1 MCKLSLTKKLLFV
14 LALSFLCALPVFSQE
29 DTSVLEELQMT
40 ALELSSNSNNLQ
52 DSTTN
57 SMKSSNQTSSDVSL
71 SKDNLTES
79 EMASM
84 NPFELLDLLEQ
95 NLNKADLR
103 LKEATQYSM
112 NLEQDLLVTK
122 IELNNSKTTLE
133 ELKKALLSNKDD
145 TSTVI
150 AELGLLY
157 ERVKRLN
164 EEVALYTK
172 MRHRLKTVSY
182 IELGVGVPCLVLGLL
197 PIWTD
202 EQKNIQNLLLG
213 LGGSATAAG
222 LFTFTF
228 TITF

>member
-1 MCKLSLTKKLLFV
+1 MCKLSLIRKLLFV
-14 LALSFLCALPVFSQE
+14 LALSFFCALPVFSQE

-40 ALELSSNSNNLQ
+40 ALELSNSSNNSQ
-52 DSTTN
+52 DSTTK
-57 SMKSSNQTSSDVSL
+57 SMKNSNPTLSDVNL

-112 NLEQDLLVTK
+112 NLEQDLLNMK
-122 IELNNSKTTLE
+122 IELSNSKTTLE

-202 EQKNIQNLLLG
+202 EQKNIQNLFLG
-213 LGGSATAAG
+213 IGSAATISG
-222 LFTFTF
+222 VFTFTF
-228 TITF
+228 TFKF

>member
-1 MCKLSLTKKLLFV
+1 MCKLSLIRKLLFV
-14 LALSFLCALPVFSQE
+14 LALSFFCALPAFSQE

-40 ALELSSNSNNLQ
+40 ALELSNNSNSSQ
-52 DSTTN
+52 ESTK
-57 SMKSSNQTSSDVSL
+57 KSTMNFNQTSSDVNL

-112 NLEQDLLVTK
+112 SLEKDLLDMR
-122 IELNNSKTTLE
+122 IELSNSKRTLE
-133 ELKKALLSNKDD
+133 ELKQALLSNKND

-157 ERVKRLN
+157 ERVKKLN

-172 MRHRLKTVSY
+172 MRQRLKIVSY
-182 IELGVGVPCLVLGLL
+182 VELGVGVPCLALGLL

-228 TITF
+228 TFKF

>member
-1 MCKLSLTKKLLFV
+1 M
-14 LALSFLCALPVFSQE
+14 LALLFLCALPVFSQE

-40 ALELSSNSNNLQ
+40 ALELSNNSNNSQ
-52 DSTTN
+52 DSTTKYMKN
-57 SMKSSNQTSSDVSL
+57 SSPTSSDVNL

-112 NLEQDLLVTK
+112 NLEQDLLNTK
-122 IELNNSKTTLE
+122 IELNNSKMTLE

-202 EQKNIQNLLLG
+202 EQKNIQNLFLG
-213 LGGSATAAG
+213 IGSAATISG
-222 LFTFTF
+222 VFTFTF
-228 TITF
+228 TFKF

>member
-1 MCKLSLTKKLLFV
+1 MCKLSLIKKLLFV
-14 LALSFLCALPVFSQE
+14 LALSFLCALPAFSQE

-40 ALELSSNSNNLQ
+40 ALELSNNSNN
-52 DSTTN
+52 STDDAKN
-57 SMKSSNQTSSDVSL
+57 SKKNSNQTLSDVNL
-71 SKDNLTES
+71 SKDSLTES

-112 NLEQDLLVTK
+112 SLEKDLLDMR
-122 IELNNSKTTLE
+122 IELSNSKTTLE
-133 ELKKALLSNKDD
+133 ELKQALLSNKDD

-157 ERVKRLN
+157 ERVKKLN

-172 MRHRLKTVSY
+172 MRQRLKILSY
-182 IELGVGVPCLVLGLL
+182 VELGVGVPCLALGLL

-202 EQKNIQNLLLG
+202 AQKNIQNLLLG
-213 LGGSATAAG
+213 IGGSATAAG

-228 TITF
+228 TFKF

>member
-1 MCKLSLTKKLLFV
+1 M

-40 ALELSSNSNNLQ
+40 ALELSNNSNNSQ

-95 NLNKADLR
+95 NLNKADSR

-112 NLEQDLLVTK
+112 NLEQDLLNTK
-122 IELNNSKTTLE
+122 IELSNSKTTLE

-172 MRHRLKTVSY
+172 MKQRLKTVSY

-202 EQKNIQNLLLG
+202 EQKNIQNLFLG
-213 LGGSATAAG
+213 IGSTATISG
-222 LFTFTF
+222 VFTFTF

>member
-1 MCKLSLTKKLLFV
+1 MNF
-14 LALSFLCALPVFSQE
+14 
-29 DTSVLEELQMT
+29 
-40 ALELSSNSNNLQ
+40 
-52 DSTTN
+52 
-57 SMKSSNQTSSDVSL
+57 NQTSSDVSL

-112 NLEQDLLVTK
+112 SLEQDLLDMK
-122 IELNNSKTTLE
+122 IELNNSKTTLD
-133 ELKKALLSNKDD
+133 ELKRALLSNKDD

-157 ERVKRLN
+157 ERVKKLN
-164 EEVALYTK
+164 EDVALFTK
-172 MRHRLKTVSY
+172 MRHRLKILSY
-182 IELGVGVPCLVLGLL
+182 VELGVGVPCLALGLL

-228 TITF
+228 TFKF

>member
-1 MCKLSLTKKLLFV
+1 MCKLSLIKKLLFV

-40 ALELSSNSNNLQ
+40 ALELSNSSNNSQ

-57 SMKSSNQTSSDVSL
+57 FMKSSNQTSSDANL

-112 NLEQDLLVTK
+112 NLEQDLLDTK

-172 MRHRLKTVSY
+172 MRQRLKTVSY

-202 EQKNIQNLLLG
+202 EQKNIQNLFLG
-213 LGGSATAAG
+213 IGSTATISG
-222 LFTFTF
+222 VFTFTF

>member
-1 MCKLSLTKKLLFV
+1 MNF
-14 LALSFLCALPVFSQE
+14 
-29 DTSVLEELQMT
+29 
-40 ALELSSNSNNLQ
+40 
-52 DSTTN
+52 
-57 SMKSSNQTSSDVSL
+57 NQTSSDVNL

-112 NLEQDLLVTK
+112 NLEQDLLNTK
-122 IELNNSKTTLE
+122 IELSNSKTTLE

-157 ERVKRLN
+157 ERVKSLN

-202 EQKNIQNLLLG
+202 EQKNIQNLFLG
-213 LGGSATAAG
+213 IGSAATISG
-222 LFTFTF
+222 VFTFTF
-228 TITF
+228 TFKF

>member
-40 ALELSSNSNNLQ
+40 ALELSSNSNNSQ

-95 NLNKADLR
+95 NLNKADSR

-112 NLEQDLLVTK
+112 NLEQDLLNTK
-122 IELNNSKTTLE
+122 IELSNSKTTLE

-172 MRHRLKTVSY
+172 MKQRLKTVSY
-182 IELGVGVPCLVLGLL
+182 FELGVGVPCLVLGLL

-202 EQKNIQNLLLG
+202 EQKNIQNLFLG
-213 LGGSATAAG
+213 IGSTATISG
-222 LFTFTF
+222 VFTFTF

>member
-1 MCKLSLTKKLLFV
+1 MCKLSLIRKLLFV
-14 LALSFLCALPVFSQE
+14 LALSFFCALPAFSQE
-29 DTSVLEELQMT
+29 DTSALEELQRT
-40 ALELSSNSNNLQ
+40 ALELSNNSNN
-52 DSTTN
+52 STDDAKN
-57 SMKSSNQTSSDVSL
+57 LKKNSNQTSSDVNL

-112 NLEQDLLVTK
+112 SLEQDLLDMRK
-122 IELNNSKTTLE
+122 ELNNSKRTLE
-133 ELKKALLSNKDD
+133 ELKQALLSNKDD

-157 ERVKRLN
+157 ERVKKLN
-164 EEVALYTK
+164 EEVALFTK
-172 MRHRLKTVSY
+172 MRHRLKILSY
-182 IELGVGVPCLVLGLL
+182 VELGVGVPCLALGLL

-228 TITF
+228 TFKF

>member
-1 MCKLSLTKKLLFV
+1 M

-29 DTSVLEELQMT
+29 DTYALEELQRT
-40 ALELSSNSNNLQ
+40 ALELSNSSNN
-52 DSTTN
+52 
-57 SMKSSNQTSSDVSL
+57 SMDDAKNLKKNSNQTLSDVSL
-71 SKDNLTES
+71 SKDSLTES

-112 NLEQDLLVTK
+112 SLEQDLLDMR
-122 IELNNSKTTLE
+122 IELSNSKTTLE
-133 ELKKALLSNKDD
+133 ELKQALLSNKDD

-157 ERVKRLN
+157 ERVKKLN
-164 EEVALYTK
+164 EEIASLK
-172 MRHRLKTVSY
+172 RMRRLVRILSY
-182 IELGVGVPCLVLGLL
+182 VELGLGVPCLVLGLS

-213 LGGSATAAG
+213 IGGSATAAG

-228 TITF
+228 TFKF

>member
-1 MCKLSLTKKLLFV
+1 M

-29 DTSVLEELQMT
+29 DTSALEELQRT
-40 ALELSSNSNNLQ
+40 ALELSNNSNN
-52 DSTTN
+52 STDDAKN
-57 SMKSSNQTSSDVSL
+57 LKKNSNQTSSDVSL
-71 SKDNLTES
+71 SKDSLTES

-112 NLEQDLLVTK
+112 SLEQDLLDMR

-133 ELKKALLSNKDD
+133 GLKQALLSNKED

-157 ERVKRLN
+157 ERVKKLN

-172 MRHRLKTVSY
+172 MRQRLKIVSY
-182 IELGVGVPCLVLGLL
+182 VELGVGVPCLALGLL

-228 TITF
+228 TFKF

>member
-1 MCKLSLTKKLLFV
+1 M

-29 DTSVLEELQMT
+29 DTSVLEELQRT
-40 ALELSSNSNNLQ
+40 ALELSNNSNN
-52 DSTTN
+52 STDDAKN
-57 SMKSSNQTSSDVSL
+57 LKKNSNQTSSDVNL
-71 SKDNLTES
+71 SKNSLTES

-84 NPFELLDLLEQ
+84 NPFKLLDLLEQ

-112 NLEQDLLVTK
+112 SLEQDLLDMR

-133 ELKKALLSNKDD
+133 GLKQALLSNKDD

-157 ERVKRLN
+157 ERVKKLN

-172 MRHRLKTVSY
+172 MRQRLKILSY
-182 IELGVGVPCLVLGLL
+182 VELGVGVPCLALGLL

-228 TITF
+228 TFKF

>member
-1 MCKLSLTKKLLFV
+1 MCKLSLIKKLLFV
-14 LALSFLCALPVFSQE
+14 LALSFLCALPAFSQE

-40 ALELSSNSNNLQ
+40 ALELSNNSNN
-52 DSTTN
+52 STDDAKN
-57 SMKSSNQTSSDVSL
+57 LKKNSNQTLSDVNL
-71 SKDNLTES
+71 SKDSLTES

-112 NLEQDLLVTK
+112 SLEQDLLDMR
-122 IELNNSKTTLE
+122 IELSNSKTTLE
-133 ELKKALLSNKDD
+133 ELKQALLSNKDD

-157 ERVKRLN
+157 ERVKKLN

-172 MRHRLKTVSY
+172 MRQRLKIVSY
-182 IELGVGVPCLVLGLL
+182 VELGVGVPCLALGLL

-228 TITF
+228 TFKF

>member
-1 MCKLSLTKKLLFV
+1 M

-29 DTSVLEELQMT
+29 DTSVLEELQRT
-40 ALELSSNSNNLQ
+40 ALELSNNSNN
-52 DSTTN
+52 STDDAKN
-57 SMKSSNQTSSDVSL
+57 LKKNSNQTLSDVNL

-112 NLEQDLLVTK
+112 SLEKDLLDMR
-122 IELNNSKTTLE
+122 IELSNSKTTLE
-133 ELKKALLSNKDD
+133 ELKQALLSNKDD

-157 ERVKRLN
+157 ERVKKLN

-172 MRHRLKTVSY
+172 MRQRLKIVSY
-182 IELGVGVPCLVLGLL
+182 VELGVGVPCLALGLL

-213 LGGSATAAG
+213 IGGSATAAG

-228 TITF
+228 TFKF

>member
-1 MCKLSLTKKLLFV
+1 M

-29 DTSVLEELQMT
+29 DMSVLEELQMT
-40 ALELSSNSNNLQ
+40 ALELSNNSNNSQ

-57 SMKSSNQTSSDVSL
+57 SMKSSNQTLSDANL
-71 SKDNLTES
+71 SKDNLTEL

-112 NLEQDLLVTK
+112 SLEKDLLGMK

-172 MRHRLKTVSY
+172 MRQRLKTVSY
-182 IELGVGVPCLVLGLL
+182 FELGVGVPCLVLGLL

-202 EQKNIQNLLLG
+202 EQKNIQNLFLG
-213 LGGSATAAG
+213 IGGAATISG
-222 LFTFTF
+222 VFTFTF
-228 TITF
+228 TFKF

>member
-1 MCKLSLTKKLLFV
+1 M
-14 LALSFLCALPVFSQE
+14 LALSFLCALPAFSQE

-40 ALELSSNSNNLQ
+40 ALELSNNLN
-52 DSTTN
+52 N
-57 SMKSSNQTSSDVSL
+57 SMDDAKNLKKNSNQTLSDVSL
-71 SKDNLTES
+71 SKDSLTES

-112 NLEQDLLVTK
+112 SLEQDLLDMR
-122 IELNNSKTTLE
+122 IELSNSKTTLE
-133 ELKKALLSNKDD
+133 ELKQALLSNKDD

-157 ERVKRLN
+157 ERVKKLN

-172 MRHRLKTVSY
+172 MRQRLKIVSY
-182 IELGVGVPCLVLGLL
+182 VELGVGVPCLALGLL

-202 EQKNIQNLLLG
+202 NQKNIQNLLLG

-228 TITF
+228 TFKF

>member
-1 MCKLSLTKKLLFV
+1 MCKLSLTKKLFFV
-14 LALSFLCALPVFSQE
+14 LALSFFCALPVFSQE
-29 DTSVLEELQMT
+29 DTSVLEELQKT
-40 ALELSSNSNNLQ
+40 ALELSNNSNNSQ
-52 DSTTN
+52 DNTKKSTMN
-57 SMKSSNQTSSDVSL
+57 FNQTSSDVSL

-112 NLEQDLLVTK
+112 SLEQDLLDMK
-122 IELNNSKTTLE
+122 IELNNSKTTLD
-133 ELKKALLSNKDD
+133 ELKRALLSNKDD

-157 ERVKRLN
+157 ERVKKLN
-164 EEVALYTK
+164 EDVALFTK
-172 MRHRLKTVSY
+172 MRHRLKILSY
-182 IELGVGVPCLVLGLL
+182 VELGVGVPCLALGLL

-228 TITF
+228 TFKF

>member
-1 MCKLSLTKKLLFV
+1 MCRLSLTKKLLFV
-14 LALSFLCALPVFSQE
+14 LALSFLCVLPVFSQE
-29 DTSVLEELQMT
+29 DISALEELQKT
-40 ALELSSNSNNLQ
+40 ALELSSSSNNSQDSITKSMKNSNP
-52 DSTTN
+52 
-57 SMKSSNQTSSDVSL
+57 TSSDVSL

-112 NLEQDLLVTK
+112 NLEQDLLNMR
-122 IELNNSKTTLE
+122 IELSNSKTTLE

-145 TSTVI
+145 TSTIV

-157 ERVKRLN
+157 ERVKSLN
-164 EEVALYTK
+164 EQVALYAK
-172 MRHRLKTVSY
+172 MKHRLKTVSY
-182 IELGVGVPCLVLGLL
+182 FELGIGVPCLVLGLL

-202 EQKNIQNLLLG
+202 EQKNIQNLFLG
-213 LGGSATAAG
+213 IGSSATISG
-222 LFTFTF
+222 VFTFTF
-228 TITF
+228 TIMF

>member
-40 ALELSSNSNNLQ
+40 ALELSSNSNNSKEKQTDLEM
-52 DSTTN
+52 N
-57 SMKSSNQTSSDVSL
+57 SNQTSSDANL

-112 NLEQDLLVTK
+112 SLEKDLLGMR
-122 IELNNSKTTLE
+122 IELSNSKKTLE
-133 ELKKALLSNKDD
+133 ELKQALLSNKDD

-157 ERVKRLN
+157 ERVKKLN

-202 EQKNIQNLLLG
+202 EQKNIQNLFLG
-213 LGGSATAAG
+213 IGSTATISG
-222 LFTFTF
+222 VFTFTF

>member
-1 MCKLSLTKKLLFV
+1 MCKLSLIKKLLFV

-40 ALELSSNSNNLQ
+40 ALELSSNSNNSQ

-57 SMKSSNQTSSDVSL
+57 SMKSSNQTSSDVRL

-112 NLEQDLLVTK
+112 NLEQDLLDTK

-172 MRHRLKTVSY
+172 MRQRLKTVSY
-182 IELGVGVPCLVLGLL
+182 FELGVGVPCLVLGLL

-202 EQKNIQNLLLG
+202 EQKNIQNLFLG
-213 LGGSATAAG
+213 IGSTATISG
-222 LFTFTF
+222 VFTFTF

>member
-1 MCKLSLTKKLLFV
+1 M
-14 LALSFLCALPVFSQE
+14 ALSFFCALPVFSRE

-40 ALELSSNSNNLQ
+40 ALELSNSSNNSQ
-52 DSTTN
+52 DSTTK
-57 SMKSSNQTSSDVSL
+57 SMKNSNPTLSDVNL

-112 NLEQDLLVTK
+112 NLEQDLLNMK
-122 IELNNSKTTLE
+122 IELSNSKTTLE

-202 EQKNIQNLLLG
+202 EQKNIQNLFLG
-213 LGGSATAAG
+213 IGSAATISG
-222 LFTFTF
+222 VFTFTF
-228 TITF
+228 TFKF

>member
-1 MCKLSLTKKLLFV
+1 MCKLSLIKKLLFV

-29 DTSVLEELQMT
+29 DTSALEELQRT
-40 ALELSSNSNNLQ
+40 ALELSNSSNN
-52 DSTTN
+52 STDDAKN
-57 SMKSSNQTSSDVSL
+57 LKKNSNQTLSDVNL

-112 NLEQDLLVTK
+112 SLEQDLLDMR

-133 ELKKALLSNKDD
+133 GLKQALLSNKED

-157 ERVKRLN
+157 ERVKKLN

-172 MRHRLKTVSY
+172 MRQRLKIVSY
-182 IELGVGVPCLVLGLL
+182 VELGVGVPCLALGLL

-213 LGGSATAAG
+213 LGGSATVAG

-228 TITF
+228 TFKF

>member
-1 MCKLSLTKKLLFV
+1 M

-29 DTSVLEELQMT
+29 DISVLEELQMT
-40 ALELSSNSNNLQ
+40 ALELSNSSNSSQ
-52 DSTTN
+52 DNTTK
-57 SMKSSNQTSSDVSL
+57 SMKNSNQTSSDVSL

-112 NLEQDLLVTK
+112 NLEQDLLNTK

-172 MRHRLKTVSY
+172 MRQRLKTVSY

-202 EQKNIQNLLLG
+202 EQKNIQNLFLG
-213 LGGSATAAG
+213 IGSAATISG
-222 LFTFTF
+222 VFTFTF
-228 TITF
+228 TFKF